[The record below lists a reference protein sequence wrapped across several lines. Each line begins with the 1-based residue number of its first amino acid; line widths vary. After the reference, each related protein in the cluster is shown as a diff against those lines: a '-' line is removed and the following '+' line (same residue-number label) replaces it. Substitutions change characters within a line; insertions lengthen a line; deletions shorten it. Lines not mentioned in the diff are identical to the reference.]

1 MMSPEI
7 SAVGIKLTSD
17 RKKIFRMIIPGFP
30 TFNIYSSVAKHTTAL
45 GPVMIATIISKMM
58 DWEVEVIDENNY
70 HRHGPKDDAGRPDH
84 VALQAIRRADAVG
97 FYGGLTSTVPRLY
110 ELSEFYK
117 TQQVLTIAGGQHFVD
132 DNLQEGL
139 DHNLDYLIIGEG
151 EVTIREL
158 LEALTV
164 GTTPEKIAGIAFL
177 RSGKLVKTTPREDLK
192 DIDRLPL
199 PDFSLLRHA
208 KVSLYP
214 VSWERGCGMNCEFCT
229 VKGRVRCPSP
239 DYVVNQISSLY
250 ERFNAKY
257 FFIVDDLFGQNRTLA
272 LDFCKR
278 LKNYQETMRVRFFIT
293 VQIRLDKARDQELLK
308 AMREA
313 RIRVVAIGY
322 ESPIPDELKAMNKKL
337 HPDEM
342 IANTRIF
349 HQAGFMVHGM
359 FIFGYPARKRQS
371 FNMPVQD
378 RIRIFWKFIRKAR
391 IDTIQ
396 ILLPVP
402 LPGTE
407 LTKRLND
414 AKRIFP
420 KNAIGWEYYD
430 GNFPLFIPDSP
441 LTATEMHHANKILMS
456 RFYRFG
462 YILAIGVNVLLFPMI
477 LFPFFNVKNG
487 WRKWYPS
494 WRNSI
499 WRYIGWHILRKW
511 KSSRNEGGF
520 AAKLETVE
528 KKHGDV
534 AASVPLQSERK
545 VYQR

>member
-1 MMSPEI
+1 MI
-7 SAVGIKLTSD
+7 SKKKSASEMALPLD

-30 TFNIYSSVAKHTTAL
+30 TFNIYTTVASHTTAL
-45 GPVMIATIISKMM
+45 GPVMIATIVNKMT

-70 HRHGPKDDAGRPDH
+70 HRHGPKDETGRPDH
-84 VALQAIRRADAVG
+84 VALQAIRRADVVG

-110 ELSEFYK
+110 KISEFYK
-117 TQQVLTIAGGQHFVD
+117 KQQAITIAGGQHFGD
-132 DNLQEGL
+132 DNLQEGI

-151 EVTIREL
+151 EITIREL
-158 LEALTV
+158 LEALTA
-164 GTTPEKIAGIAFL
+164 GTDPEKIAGIAFS
-177 RSGKLVKTTPREDLK
+177 RNGKLVKTAPREDIK

-208 KVSLYP
+208 KINLYP
-214 VSWERGCGMNCEFCT
+214 VSWERGCGMHCEFCT
-229 VKGRVRCPSP
+229 VKGKVRCPSP
-239 DYVVNQISSLY
+239 DYVMDQISSLY

-257 FFIVDDLFGQNRTLA
+257 FFIVDDLFGQNRILA

-278 LKNYQETMRVRFFIT
+278 LKKYQETMRVRFYIT
-293 VQIRLDKARDQELLK
+293 VQIRLDKARDHELLK

-342 IANTRIF
+342 IANTRLF
-349 HQAGFMVHGM
+349 HKAGLMVHGM
-359 FIFGYPARKRQS
+359 FIFGYPAREKQAFTMS
-371 FNMPVQD
+371 AKD
-378 RIRIFWKFIRKAR
+378 RIEIFWKFIHKAR

-420 KNAIGWEYYD
+420 KNIISWEYYD
-430 GNFPLFIPDSP
+430 GNFPLFVPDSP
-441 LTATEMHHANKILMS
+441 LTPNEIHLASKNLMG
-456 RFYRFG
+456 RFYRFSRIFG
-462 YILAIGVNVLLFPMI
+462 IGLNILLFPMI
-477 LFPFFNVKNG
+477 IFPLFNVKSG
-487 WRKWYPS
+487 WRKWYHS
-494 WRNSI
+494 WRNNL
-499 WRYIGWHILRKW
+499 WRYIGWSILRKW
-511 KSSRNEGGF
+511 QSNHDKGGF
-520 AAKLETVE
+520 SAKLEAAE
-528 KKHGDV
+528 KD
-534 AASVPLQSERK
+534 Q
-545 VYQR
+545 